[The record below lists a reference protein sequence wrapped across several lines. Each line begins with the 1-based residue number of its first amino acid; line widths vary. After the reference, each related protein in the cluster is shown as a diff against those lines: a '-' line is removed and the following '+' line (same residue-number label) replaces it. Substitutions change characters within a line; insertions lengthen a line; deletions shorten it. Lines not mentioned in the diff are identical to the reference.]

1 MKIVV
6 TDAKTIGTGPDF
18 FEPLRDLGELVIY
31 ELTKPEEMV
40 EHIGDADIVLCNKT
54 HLGRENIGQCPN
66 LKYIGLFA
74 TGYNNIDIDYASELG
89 ITVCNAG
96 SYSTDAVA
104 QHTFA
109 LILNHYGRIKEYDSF
124 VKEGGWKTAD
134 VFSPFIYNMRE
145 LAGKTIGIVGY
156 GSIGQK
162 VAKIAKAFDMKV
174 LAFNRSEKEDED
186 VVFTDIETL
195 VSQADIVTVH
205 CPLNEQSEKLFDY
218 DMFKKFKIGSLFVNT
233 ARGGVMVEEDLAR
246 ALREGVIGAAAI
258 DVLTCEPMDKDNPL
272 CDAPNITITP
282 HVAWA
287 PIETRERLLEIV
299 CDNIAC
305 FMEGRPVNVVN

>member
-6 TDAKTIGTGPDF
+6 TDAKTIASDISF
-18 FEPLRDLGELVIY
+18 FDPLRELGELVLY

-54 HLGRENIGQCPN
+54 HLGTENLGECRN

-74 TGYNNIDIDYASELG
+74 TGYNNIDIQYARELG

-109 LILNHYGRIKEYDSF
+109 LILDHFGKIKEYDRF
-124 VKEGGWKTAD
+124 VKDGGWKNSE
-134 VFSPFIYNMRE
+134 VFSPFVYRMSE
-145 LAGKTIGIVGY
+145 VSGKTIGIVGY
-156 GSIGQK
+156 GAIGKK
-162 VAKIAKAFDMKV
+162 VAQIAKAFGMKV
-174 LAFNRSEKEDED
+174 MAYNRSPKEDED
-186 VVFTDIETL
+186 VEFVDFDTL
-195 VSQADIVTVH
+195 VTTADVVTVH
-205 CPLNEQSEKLFDY
+205 CPLNPSSEKIFDY
-218 DMFKKFKIGSLFVNT
+218 ETFSKFKKGSLFVNT
-233 ARGGVMVEEDLAR
+233 ARGGIMDEAGLAR
-246 ALREGVIGAAAI
+246 ALNEDMIYAAV
-258 DVLTCEPMDKDNPL
+258 DVLTTEPMDKDNPL
-272 CDAPNITITP
+272 CDAKNITITP

-287 PIETRERLLEIV
+287 PVETRERLLDIV